1 MRLSLPD
8 RPELPATDA
17 SAASARVDD
26 DDKAL
31 VEAARGGDYAAFEAL
46 VRKHQR
52 RVFATALGIVKNPAE
67 AEEVVQETFLSAFE
81 HLDGFR
87 GESKFST
94 WIFRVASNHALMKL
108 RKKKPEAQGDIGD
121 LEPAMASARARSD
134 GTSPFDALSL
144 WARRPD
150 EAVAASEVQD
160 ALESALDA
168 LPEEDRALLLMR
180 SIDDASHDALA
191 EAFHTTVPA
200 VKSRLHRTRLLLR
213 SLLDERLRGKP
224 PP

>member
-1 MRLSLPD
+1 MQLAVPVP
-8 RPELPATDA
+8 PEIEP
-17 SAASARVDD
+17 SGAAAGDED
-26 DDKAL
+26 EPL
-31 VEAARGGDYAAFEAL
+31 VERARIGDYVAFEAL

-52 RVFATALGIVKNPAE
+52 RVFAVALGIVKNPAE

-87 GESKFST
+87 GEARFST

-108 RKKKPEAQGDIGD
+108 RKKRPEAVGDLAD
-121 LEPAMASARARSD
+121 LEPSMARARARSE
-134 GTSPFDALSL
+134 GTSPFDALTL

-150 EAVAASEVQD
+150 EAAAAHEVQEALHD
-160 ALESALDA
+160 ALAA
-168 LPEEDRALLLMR
+168 LPEEERALLLLR
-180 SIDDASHDALA
+180 SLDDASHDELA
-191 EAFHTTVPA
+191 RTFGTTVSA

-213 SLLDERLRGKP
+213 TLLDERLRGKP

>member
-1 MRLSLPD
+1 MTVTASERPD
-8 RPELPATDA
+8 AAPRSGPDEDA
-17 SAASARVDD
+17 P
-26 DDKAL
+26 L

-52 RVFATALGIVKNPAE
+52 RVFAVAVGIVKNPSE

-81 HLDGFR
+81 HLDTFR
-87 GESKFST
+87 GDARFST

-108 RKKKPEAQGDIGD
+108 RKKRPEAVGDLAD
-121 LEPAMASARARSD
+121 LEPSMAQARQRSE
-134 GTSPFDALSL
+134 GTSPFDALSQ

-150 EAVAASEVQD
+150 EAAAAHEVQE
-160 ALESALDA
+160 ALEGALAA
-168 LPEEDRALLLMR
+168 LPEEERALLLLR
-180 SIDDASHDALA
+180 SIDDASHESLA
-191 EAFHTTVPA
+191 ETFHTTVSA

-213 SLLDERLRGKP
+213 TLMDERLRGKP